1 MSDNEAPLSRLAAA
15 YESSDD
21 GDEPLVYSHATYNLY
36 SCLTRDPISSRS
48 IQEKEVQGPLSGRER
63 LIGGNI
69 AQLHHF

>member
-1 MSDNEAPLSRLAAA
+1 MSDTETPISRLVAA

-48 IQEKEVQGPLSGRER
+48 IQEKEVQRPLSS
-63 LIGGNI
+63 
-69 AQLHHF
+69 